1 MQRLH
6 KYHGAKAPWV
16 LAAWTETWLSEAFA
30 PWPLESSAAS
40 IDCPLLVLHGAED
53 QYGSLLH
60 PERIARLAT
69 ARQRCLILENCHHVP
84 HLEAMEVV
92 LDAVDQHLRID
103 NA

>member
-1 MQRLH
+1 M
-6 KYHGAKAPWV
+6 
-16 LAAWTETWLSEAFA
+16 
-30 PWPLESSAAS
+30 
-40 IDCPLLVLHGAED
+40 LHGAED

>member
-1 MQRLH
+1 M
-6 KYHGAKAPWV
+6 
-16 LAAWTETWLSEAFA
+16 
-30 PWPLESSAAS
+30 
-40 IDCPLLVLHGAED
+40 LHGAED

-84 HLEAMEVV
+84 HLEAMEGV